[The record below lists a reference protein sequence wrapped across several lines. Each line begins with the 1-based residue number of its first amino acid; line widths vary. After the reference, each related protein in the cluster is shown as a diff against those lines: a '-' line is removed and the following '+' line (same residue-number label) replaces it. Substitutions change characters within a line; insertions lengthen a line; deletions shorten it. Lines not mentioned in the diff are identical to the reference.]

1 MGETRPLTRRIAARV
16 TKTLLVVD
24 DDPDL
29 RAVLGEALESE
40 GYAVALAADGL
51 EAIRKINGLRPA
63 LILLDIMMPRMD
75 GFAFAEELE
84 RRGLR
89 SEMPILVLSAG
100 GRAERAAERI
110 GAEGYV
116 AKPFELGQL
125 LDEVSRLAAA

>member
-1 MGETRPLTRRIAARV
+1 MS
-16 TKTLLVVD
+16 KTLLVVD
-24 DDPDL
+24 DDPAI

-51 EAIRKINGLRPA
+51 EAIHQMNGTCPA

-89 SEMPILVLSAG
+89 SAIPILVLSAG
-100 GRAERAAERI
+100 GRARSAAEQL

-116 AKPFELGQL
+116 AKPFQLAQL